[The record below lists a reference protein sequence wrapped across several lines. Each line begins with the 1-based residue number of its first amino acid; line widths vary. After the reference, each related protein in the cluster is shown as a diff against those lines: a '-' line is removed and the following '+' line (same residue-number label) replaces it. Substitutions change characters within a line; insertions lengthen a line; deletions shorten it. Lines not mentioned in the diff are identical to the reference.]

1 MRVSTTQFQRQQVN
15 AMLDQQ
21 SQLSRTELQLAT
33 GRRILTPADDPKGA
47 AAALDLNH
55 TVAVTKQ
62 YDANADFA
70 VSRQSLEDS
79 TLGAVTTLL
88 QRARDLAIQSNNS
101 TLSNRDR
108 DAVAAEVRERLDELL
123 GLANTRDANGE
134 YLFSGYSTDTQPFAA
149 NSAGGFTYSGDQ
161 GQRFLQVGPSFQ
173 VAVGDSGFEVFT
185 AIKNGNGLFQVQE
198 GAGNTGSG
206 VIAPVAVT
214 DVSAWQSG
222 NGPYVV
228 DINAAGNYTVTDGGG
243 AGAVVASGTYQSGAA
258 ISFDGIQVG
267 ITGAPAAGDSFTVSA
282 STHQDVFTTLQNLV
296 NALET
301 DIVDDASRARFGN
314 AVGRFLTDVD
324 QAMDNIAGTRARVG
338 ARLNAIDSQRAVNQ
352 DMVLYAQE
360 NLSAVQDLDYVE
372 AASRMQ
378 LQLVGL
384 QAAQQAFVRVQGLT
398 LFNFL

>member
-1 MRVSTTQFQRQQVN
+1 MWVPGIVIR
-15 AMLDQQ
+15 AM
-21 SQLSRTELQLAT
+21 
-33 GRRILTPADDPKGA
+33 GRSSG
-47 AAALDLNH
+47 
-55 TVAVTKQ
+55 
-62 YDANADFA
+62 
-70 VSRQSLEDS
+70 
-79 TLGAVTTLL
+79 
-88 QRARDLAIQSNNS
+88 RAFIQSGP
-101 TLSNRDR
+101 
-108 DAVAAEVRERLDELL
+108 AA
-123 GLANTRDANGE
+123 
-134 YLFSGYSTDTQPFAA
+134 
-149 NSAGGFTYSGDQ
+149 
-161 GQRFLQVGPSFQ
+161 
-173 VAVGDSGFEVFT
+173 
-185 AIKNGNGLFQVQE
+185 
-198 GAGNTGSG
+198 GSG

-243 AGAVVASGTYQSGAA
+243 AGAVVASGTHQSGAA